1 MIRRP
6 LAYPVF
12 VSLALGAGLA
22 VSLGGCKKEE
32 QAEPRSG
39 EAAEGSGGGDARA
52 LEAPAKG
59 APAQPPVVRI
69 AADQGILGH
78 LLLRDASK
86 LLADVQQKIMVGQS
100 AAFVNEGF
108 LRMALGGQLGD
119 KKAVATNVR
128 LDAPLG
134 CAVVD
139 AKDATAPV
147 GCVFAYKGGLAQL
160 EKDLGAG
167 AKQAD
172 AAGHAA
178 HFRVEGTDL
187 FADVVGEHLAV
198 AQDPKVLDATRGY
211 LEKQLLGRAPQA
223 LGDVEIVGYPARVR
237 AAYAEAVDEFL
248 EMAAAGDDA
257 PADVE
262 DPQLRKAI
270 EVWREYNATSTRQ
283 TFERLLSFDQMAF
296 ALSVEEAGLRLRF
309 AMIPKPGSQEAKD
322 TEAVLSKP
330 ADPAWLA
337 KLPAG
342 VALAFVARR
351 DPVAALE
358 MKSAK
363 EAVEAMTRAY
373 AAWTGKDP
381 AKVRAAYD
389 ETVRAGAEHY
399 GEHQAFA
406 VAVGGD
412 APVAVYLINQMRGD
426 GARGYM
432 RDLFAKA
439 TPEALLPE
447 KARGYATWRLE
458 PDAAEAAGRKVDR
471 LVIEGGPK
479 FVEKA
484 EAAVKKDPDLA
495 KVREVLG
502 GWKLVVDTTF
512 ANGAQLLVWAPG
524 GEKAAME
531 RLLAA
536 YEGKGGLGTGG
547 AVARLAALESGA
559 WFVGGLDAGALLTG
573 LRSLVPEATR
583 SVPAGIGGQLDDV
596 AAAGS
601 VAKEGIAHW
610 QVLIRQSLI
619 DGVRQAIGA
628 VGDGAAAA
636 APVEPAPAGAK
647 PTKPVKPIAPSPKP

>member
-22 VSLGGCKKEE
+22 VSLGGCNKEE

-139 AKDATAPV
+139 AKDAAAPV

-296 ALSVEEAGLRLRF
+296 ALSVEEAGLRLRL
-309 AMIPKPGSQEAKD
+309 AMIPKPGAQEAKD

-389 ETVRAGAEHY
+389 DAVRAGAAHY

-412 APVAVYLINQMRGD
+412 APVAVSLIQQTRGEGE
-426 GARGYM
+426 GARGYL

-439 TPEALLPE
+439 TPQALLPE

-458 PDAAEAAGRKVDR
+458 PDAAEVAGHKVDR
-471 LVIEGGPK
+471 IVIEGGPK
-479 FVEKA
+479 FVEMA

-536 YEGKGGLGTGG
+536 YEGKGGLGGG

-559 WFVGGLDAGALLTG
+559 WFVAGLDAGALLTG
-573 LRSLVPEATR
+573 LRSLVPEAMK

-596 AAAGS
+596 AVAGS
-601 VAKEGIAHW
+601 VAKGGIAHW
-610 QVLIRQSLI
+610 QLLIRQAFI

-628 VGDGAAAA
+628 VGGGANGS

-647 PTKPVKPIAPSPKP
+647 PAKPIEPSPKP